1 MIVTDSTPLE
11 AGIKDFIF
19 VCKKQPFAITC
30 SPYLPKIA
38 ENYVD
43 LDLVLKLNIPLKNIQ
58 CTRLSYAGQFTRIV
72 GQISQTVQC
81 VVSGKMIGTSHL
93 KAKVVH
99 DLQPCG

>member
-30 SPYLPKIA
+30 SPYLPKIP

-43 LDLVLKLNIPLKNIQ
+43 LDLVLKLNIPIEE
-58 CTRLSYAGQFTRIV
+58 
-72 GQISQTVQC
+72 
-81 VVSGKMIGTSHL
+81 
-93 KAKVVH
+93 
-99 DLQPCG
+99 P